1 MLRGRPVHAGK
12 RRYNPALFRKV
23 AEMVDAHEET
33 KKSGQ
38 KARKGDS
45 REGWSEGCC
54 PKKANPISA
63 YAHAHERYIKG
74 TSETE

>member
-1 MLRGRPVHAGK
+1 
-12 RRYNPALFRKV
+12 
-23 AEMVDAHEET
+23 MVDAHEET